1 MDTVI
6 LKGPNLLRNLMR
18 ACTSEV
24 SMCWLCMPPQTLSRL
39 PSFSEYE
46 QRSLEKIQEVTLAG
60 LGGVPGKMR
69 FYNE

>member
-1 MDTVI
+1 MKI
-6 LKGPNLLRNLMR
+6 L
-18 ACTSEV
+18 
-24 SMCWLCMPPQTLSRL
+24 MCWLCMSPQTLSRL